1 MSQAR
6 KMRMKR
12 APAWIMSEQ
21 HQGLIRLH
29 FLSANPQN
37 RLGARMIEISCV
49 IDRLRARY
57 RANKVHGSFSRALG
71 VGTPDGIWRKAAG
84 RQRCT
89 YRRSCAATS
98 IIERAFMVALVA
110 IAPRGFGMSHEK

>member
-6 KMRMKR
+6 KMRVKR
-12 APAWIMSEQ
+12 APAGIMPKQ
-21 HQGLIRLH
+21 HQGLMRLH
-29 FLSANPQN
+29 FFSANPQN

-57 RANKVHGSFSRALG
+57 RANEVHGGFSRALG
-71 VGTPDGIWRKAAG
+71 VGTPDNIRGETAG

-89 YRRSCAATS
+89 YRRSRAAS
-98 IIERAFMVALVA
+98 AIIERAFMVALVA